1 MYDNTAACFLINL
14 KHWRLKNVRGFFF
27 FLQMW
32 RSKSRNEIKTDWL
45 DWGETESLV
54 AKWDSQRSASA
65 WRRSHE
71 MIYQRRRTGEE
82 ARQEWNAFIQKRIRV
97 PISAHYY
104 YCETRFGICLAKI
117 TIRTCF
123 VRQNRLKTQNSWD
136 NPEKWGQ
143 RCLLRRI
150 LDETARNLPG
160 SWMYSV
166 EKRERKKKD

>member
-1 MYDNTAACFLINL
+1 
-14 KHWRLKNVRGFFF
+14 
-27 FLQMW
+27 MW

-117 TIRTCF
+117 TIRTCLSDRIAWRHKT
-123 VRQNRLKTQNSWD
+123 VETIPRNEGNGAYCAGYWMRQRAICRAVGCTRLKK
-136 NPEKWGQ
+136 EKG
-143 RCLLRRI
+143 
-150 LDETARNLPG
+150 
-160 SWMYSV
+160 
-166 EKRERKKKD
+166 KKKIKW